1 MKVLINGSTC
11 SEIIKDKE
19 ILRIDKWIGNLDKK
33 QYKRLVVLLAI
44 VLPSTTLNVFAES
57 EIIKSGLFFYSYI
70 RDVGYVIC
78 LLGGAIE
85 AIKCVLSGT
94 TESLGRVGVR
104 YLAFGLIIKFL
115 PKVVATIFGM

>member
-11 SEIIKDKE
+11 YEMIKDKE
-19 ILRIDKWIGNLDKK
+19 ILCIDKWIGSMNKK

-44 VLPSTTLNVFAES
+44 VLPSTTLNIFAES
-57 EIIKSGLFFYSYI
+57 EIVKSGLFFYEYI
-70 RDVGYVIC
+70 KDVGYVIC
-78 LLGGAIE
+78 LLGGSIE

-94 TESLGRVGVR
+94 TDSLGRVGIR